1 MTIHIDI
8 VINNQETK
16 ELSAE
21 KQHALC
27 VLLGLTEP
35 EPTVTPA
42 AAMPQMEPAPAPTPA
57 AAMPQTEPAPT
68 PVPAAAPM
76 PPVEPAPVPTP
87 TADVKPAQVPTS
99 APTYTLDQ
107 IQAAIGPLLQAGR
120 HTDLQNLLAKYQVAT
135 MTDLQPV
142 QYGAFAADLRAMG
155 AQI

>member
-1 MTIHIDI
+1 MTVHIDI

-27 VLLGLTEP
+27 VLLGLAGPEP
-35 EPTVTPA
+35 EVTP
-42 AAMPQMEPAPAPTPA
+42 T
-57 AAMPQTEPAPT
+57 AAMPQTEPAPA
-68 PVPAAAPM
+68 PAPTAAM
-76 PPVEPAPVPTP
+76 PQAEPAPAPVPTAAMP
-87 TADVKPAQVPTS
+87 QIEPVPAMPAQVPTS

-107 IQAAIGPLLQAGR
+107 IQAAISPLLAAGR
-120 HTDLQNLLAKYQVAT
+120 HVDLQNLLAKYQVAT
-135 MTDLQPV
+135 MTDLQPA

>member
-27 VLLGLTEP
+27 VLLGLTGP
-35 EPTVTPA
+35 EPAVTP
-42 AAMPQMEPAPAPTPA
+42 
-57 AAMPQTEPAPT
+57 
-68 PVPAAAPM
+68 VAPM

>member
-1 MTIHIDI
+1 MTVHIDI

-27 VLLGLTEP
+27 VLLGLTGP
-35 EPTVTPA
+35 EPAVTPV
-42 AAMPQMEPAPAPTPA
+42 

>member
-27 VLLGLTEP
+27 VLLGLTGP
-35 EPTVTPA
+35 EPAVTPV
-42 AAMPQMEPAPAPTPA
+42 

>member
-1 MTIHIDI
+1 MTVHIDI
-8 VINNQETK
+8 AINNQETK

-27 VLLGLTEP
+27 VLLGLTGP
-35 EPTVTPA
+35 EPAVTPV
-42 AAMPQMEPAPAPTPA
+42 

-120 HTDLQNLLAKYQVAT
+120 HTDLQSLLAKYQVAT
-135 MTDLQPV
+135 MTDLQPA

>member
-27 VLLGLTEP
+27 VLLGLTGP
-35 EPTVTPA
+35 EPAVTPV
-42 AAMPQMEPAPAPTPA
+42 

-76 PPVEPAPVPTP
+76 PPVEPAPVPTPTAAMPQAEPAPVPTP

>member
-1 MTIHIDI
+1 MTIYIDI

-27 VLLGLTEP
+27 VLLGLTGP
-35 EPTVTPA
+35 EPAVTPV
-42 AAMPQMEPAPAPTPA
+42 

-99 APTYTLDQ
+99 APTYTLEQ

-135 MTDLQPV
+135 MTDLQPA
-142 QYGAFAADLRAMG
+142 QYGAFAADLRAIG

>member
-1 MTIHIDI
+1 MTIRIDI

-27 VLLGLTEP
+27 VLLGLTGP
-35 EPTVTPA
+35 EPAVTPV
-42 AAMPQMEPAPAPTPA
+42 

-135 MTDLQPV
+135 MTDLQPA

>member
-1 MTIHIDI
+1 MTVHIDI
-8 VINNQETK
+8 AINNQETK

-27 VLLGLTEP
+27 VLLGLTGP
-35 EPTVTPA
+35 EPAVTPV
-42 AAMPQMEPAPAPTPA
+42 

-107 IQAAIGPLLQAGR
+107 IQAAIGPLLQARR

>member
-1 MTIHIDI
+1 MTVHIDI

-27 VLLGLTEP
+27 VLLGLAGP
-35 EPTVTPA
+35 EPAVTP
-42 AAMPQMEPAPAPTPA
+42 T
-57 AAMPQTEPAPT
+57 AAMPQTEPAPA
-68 PVPAAAPM
+68 PAPTAAM
-76 PPVEPAPVPTP
+76 PQAEPAPAPVPTAAMP
-87 TADVKPAQVPTS
+87 QIEPVPAMPAQVPTS

>member
-21 KQHALC
+21 KQLALC
-27 VLLGLTEP
+27 VLLGLTGP
-35 EPTVTPA
+35 EPAVTPV
-42 AAMPQMEPAPAPTPA
+42 

-76 PPVEPAPVPTP
+76 PPVEPAPVPTL
-87 TADVKPAQVPTS
+87 TAAMPQIEPVPAMPAQVPTS

-107 IQAAIGPLLQAGR
+107 IQAAISPLLAAGR
-120 HTDLQNLLAKYQVAT
+120 HVDLQNLLAKYQVAT
-135 MTDLQPV
+135 MTDLQPA

>member
-1 MTIHIDI
+1 MTVHIDI
-8 VINNQETK
+8 AINNQETK

-27 VLLGLTEP
+27 VLLGLTGP
-35 EPTVTPA
+35 EPAVTPV
-42 AAMPQMEPAPAPTPA
+42 

-99 APTYTLDQ
+99 APTYTLEQ
-107 IQAAIGPLLQAGR
+107 IQVAIGPLLQAGR

>member
-27 VLLGLTEP
+27 VLLGLTGP
-35 EPTVTPA
+35 EPAVTPA
-42 AAMPQMEPAPAPTPA
+42 AAI
-57 AAMPQTEPAPT
+57 PQTEPAPA
-68 PVPAAAPM
+68 PAPAAAPM
-76 PPVEPAPVPTP
+76 PQAEPAPAMT
-87 TADVKPAQVPTS
+87 AQVPTS

-107 IQAAIGPLLQAGR
+107 IQAAISPLLAAGR
-120 HTDLQNLLAKYQVAT
+120 HVDLQNLLAKYQVAT
-135 MTDLQPV
+135 MTDLQPA
-142 QYGAFAADLRAMG
+142 QYGAFAADLRAIG

>member
-1 MTIHIDI
+1 MTTHIDI

-27 VLLGLTEP
+27 VLLGLTGP
-35 EPTVTPA
+35 EPAVTPV
-42 AAMPQMEPAPAPTPA
+42 

>member
-27 VLLGLTEP
+27 VLLGLTGP
-35 EPTVTPA
+35 EPAVTPV
-42 AAMPQMEPAPAPTPA
+42 

-107 IQAAIGPLLQAGR
+107 IQAAIGPLLRAGR
-120 HTDLQNLLAKYQVAT
+120 HTDLQSLLAKYQVAT

>member
-27 VLLGLTEP
+27 VLLGLTGP
-35 EPTVTPA
+35 EPAVTPV
-42 AAMPQMEPAPAPTPA
+42 

-120 HTDLQNLLAKYQVAT
+120 HTDLQNLLAKYQVST